1 MLARSLKLEA
11 DLSAACPICG
21 QGAGAPAWTAQDGSR
36 GAYACEAC
44 DFTYIWPR
52 LPQDF
57 SNEPA
62 ESYYD
67 DWKMVD
73 YSAGHFYVTDIGNSE
88 GHPSRGQR
96 DPAEPRSILDVGC
109 GAGQMLMEFRFNG
122 WDVRGVD
129 PWASVTAIGRKY
141 LRLPIETARIEEAT
155 SVPPGSQDVVLS
167 IDVFQFVADPL
178 AFLKACMAALKPG
191 GLLYLTLPNYASADS
206 RQTGWAHN
214 RFVPGSYL
222 SYFTPASAMRILK
235 KAGFSGVR
243 VKTFGAGEDSDDFL
257 KVTGRRPIE
266 NRLSWADLSSD
277 VDDRDLPPLDRSQ
290 VNISKLSPEQR
301 SWREQGY
308 VILPGLIPDDVV
320 ARYCAIRGQVS
331 HRQGWTS
338 STPYM
343 TVPEIRD
350 LCLYKPLTD
359 MIEHLIGEP
368 VGLHLNLTGWVS
380 TERDWHQDDYL
391 NPPRVNGH
399 YAGVWTALDQI
410 QPDAG
415 PFEFVPGSHR
425 WPIIRQAKVLELL
438 GYANGDDPSWP
449 WASERLLTPFF
460 EKEIAAAGLK
470 VERFLGKK
478 GDVLI
483 WHPRL
488 VHRGS
493 LPDRHDAE
501 RRSMISHYSAI
512 SRRSDMPNVRRHP
525 GGGQYFVLN
534 VKADEAAAAPVQ
546 KRFRWL

>member
-21 QGAGAPAWTAQDGSR
+21 QVAGAPAWSAPDGGR
-36 GAYACEAC
+36 QALACAAC

-52 LPQDF
+52 IPQDF
-57 SNEPA
+57 SSEPA

-73 YSAGHFYVTDIGNSE
+73 YSAGHFYVTDIGNTE

-129 PWASVTAIGRKY
+129 PWASVAEIGRKY
-141 LRLPIETARIEEAT
+141 LRLPIETARIEQAT
-155 SVPPGSQDVVLS
+155 TVPPGSQDVVLS
-167 IDVFQFVADPL
+167 IDVFQFIADPL
-178 AFLKACMAALKPG
+178 AFLEACMAALKPG

-206 RQTGWAHN
+206 RETGWAHN

-266 NRLSWADLSSD
+266 NNLTWADLSSE
-277 VDDRDLPPLDRSQ
+277 VDDRDLPPLDRAK
-290 VNISKLSPEQR
+290 VNIAKLSPEQR

-359 MIEHLIGEP
+359 MIEHLLGEP
-368 VGLHLNLTGWVS
+368 VALHLNLTGWVS

-460 EKEIAAAGLK
+460 EREIAAAGLK
-470 VERFLGKK
+470 ADRFLGKK

-512 SRRSDMPNVRRHP
+512 SRRSDMPQVRRHP

-534 VKADEAAAAPVQ
+534 VKSDEAAPAP